1 MSEPQIDYF
10 DDNPQ
15 QEAAPPATLERLI
28 ALAVESQELEKQI
41 IADTIALSE
50 KQDNLDKI
58 LRQRIPDIMEELAL
72 EDFKMKDGSKI
83 TVKDDIKCSL
93 SEERKPA
100 GFAWLRQNEFD
111 GIIKTNVT
119 VTFGKGEAEDAE
131 RARQAL
137 VDAGF
142 VDATV
147 VDSVHPSTLKSFV
160 KERLEAGTN
169 IPLDTFG
176 VFEFKIAKI
185 TPPKLPRK

>member
-1 MSEPQIDYF
+1 MTEPQIDYF
-10 DDNPQ
+10 ADEPT

-28 ALAVESQELEKQI
+28 ALATEAKALESELIADNIALAEKQ
-41 IADTIALSE
+41 E
-50 KQDNLDKI
+50 KLDKI
-58 LRQRIPDIMEELAL
+58 LKERIPDIMEELAL

-100 GFAWLRQNEFD
+100 GFAWLREHEFD
-111 GIIKTNVT
+111 GIIKTNVS
-119 VTFGKGEAEDAE
+119 VGFGKGEAEQAE
-131 RARQAL
+131 KARLAL
-137 VDAGF
+137 IEAGF
-142 VDATV
+142 TDAAVT
-147 VDSVHPSTLKSFV
+147 DSVHPATLKSFV